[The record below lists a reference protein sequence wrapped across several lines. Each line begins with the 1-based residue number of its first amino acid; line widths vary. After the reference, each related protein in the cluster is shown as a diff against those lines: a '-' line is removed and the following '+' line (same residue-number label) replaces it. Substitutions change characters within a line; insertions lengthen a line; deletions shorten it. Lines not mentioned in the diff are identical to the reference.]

1 MADEIQSN
9 IRINVDTSGALE
21 SIKQLQN
28 QISAFHT
35 QMAKMGAA
43 NAAQAANMRQNL
55 VNSINA
61 GGQFAASI
69 TKIKTTTESFT
80 ESLEKNK
87 LSLGEYFRYAGA
99 SSKSFGRFFATEF
112 ETINKVARER
122 VKDLATQYIKLGRDA
137 NGAMQA
143 IKVRPLV
150 LDMESLAT
158 KTAISAQRQQLLN
171 QLLKQ
176 GSTNLLNFGKNTQW
190 AGRQLMV
197 GFTIPLTIM
206 GGAAMKAYQQI
217 EEAGLRLRR
226 VYGDFST
233 TAQETD
239 KIVKQVQQLAT
250 EFTKYGVAVKDT
262 MEMAATAAATGKKG
276 ADLLEQISNA
286 TKLSVL
292 GQVDQA
298 KALETTISLT
308 NSFGIAAKDLKTNID
323 FLNAV
328 ENQTILNIED
338 MTTAI
343 PKAAPVIQQLGGD
356 VKDLAFFMTAMR
368 EGGIN
373 ASEGANAL
381 KSGLASLINP
391 TGKAAEMLQG
401 FGINIKKI
409 VEGNQGDLKKTVVDF
424 AKALDT
430 LDPLNRA
437 RAIEQLF
444 GKFQFARM
452 STLFK
457 NVVDQGSQA
466 AEVLRLASQSS
477 LELSMLSQREL
488 NKIQSS
494 PLYKFQ
500 KSVADFQAQLA
511 PIGEQFMKAVTPI
524 IEFGT
529 NILKQ
534 FNGLGDGV
542 KQFIVKV
549 VAVAGVI
556 GPVLLMTFGLIANG
570 VANVIKGFA
579 LVKDLFNKTGKSSLT
594 LGEQVSY
601 MTQKQLEAAGV
612 AASLDQTHSKL
623 RQTFSLEADA
633 VNRLTGAYR
642 QAVAA
647 QQALNVPIIPRT
659 PAGPTRKYATGG
671 IIRGPGTGTSDS
683 ILAMV
688 SNGEAIIPAKSVAKN
703 PYLVNQLIS
712 GNIPGFRQGLPGQ
725 VPTYGEYGIRLQNA
739 LENSRKMSS
748 RIEDPAQIL
757 SFAALRIGEALGI
770 KPTEGS
776 VNKGLFDPIFK
787 RYKDVFSKFTDKI
800 NSEFETTFASIKNT
814 DERMRAARQSAAKF
828 VEQEAMQLATSD
840 AEKLALRRSLGLDP
854 DFYGSMPTMPRRAGG
869 KFLERARK
877 SIYNL
882 GDTGIRGYLSLRS
895 GAKAMYQ
902 RMTGVSAGDMQLG
915 HFGAPLY
922 QDVEQL
928 ATNPKLSSA
937 AKKALES
944 IGVSIAKQAEQGVV
958 EGVKK
963 STRQASPSKDA
974 HNAGANIGKGAVQG
988 IQSGVDDAQRAGAQ
1002 VGQAVA
1008 AGARQQIV
1016 LPTQAANARRKTSRR
1031 VTGQENQAGGQ
1042 TTMIYSNGQ
1051 FEEGFSTIP
1060 PEYYKAK
1067 ADEKRMQPVKDFKGN
1082 RFERNLFGKLFN
1094 KQYDA
1099 TDADGNNIQLPFRDL
1114 DKDTQQQVTKA
1125 RGQKIMNR
1133 GFGAGMALS
1142 MAGMF
1147 MPGPVGQIAS
1157 GAGAILNIGALFGG
1171 PISKLSSMFLNSEK
1185 LMGFAIKGLT
1195 RFVPVVGG
1203 LVLAYEAYEALILP
1217 KLRKNADAYEGI
1229 TESLNITK
1237 DKIDA
1242 VNNFFGTEGKIAG
1255 IQSAVLGAAG
1265 QTTKEATL
1273 SEQFMATD
1281 EFKNNYQQSAEK
1293 LKNLTNAEFKR
1304 AISALGAQLLGTGIG
1319 DEATK
1324 VIIQSIQKAANKTN
1338 VSIDFAS
1345 FDFGKKT
1352 IQQFQSELGSTF
1364 AMYENN
1370 FKKKGLFDFEEQS
1383 KTKASIAT
1391 VASYVQGLSAQFE
1404 QGIITGKEFNT
1415 NFDVLQQKFER
1426 LETTNPAQGVQLMKL
1441 ALTELNPEIGKA
1453 VQYLND
1459 FTSMANVFKAV
1470 AAGLTINA
1478 DIITVLNEGTD
1489 AQVKAQN
1496 TAITNAINQ
1505 ATSLRKEQENVKKQ
1519 IKGIQQET
1527 KDLGK
1532 LEDKI
1537 NEKYDKRIKQIEKI
1551 KNLNE
1556 QISQSQEGQLDL
1568 AEALNKGDIGA
1579 AARAAQQIQTNDIQ
1593 NALENQQQAL
1603 QDARDA
1609 ELKPLKDQQE
1619 GFQDSVDSLNTQ
1631 LDKLG
1636 ERISK
1641 ITIEVV
1647 VDKKGLDALNKEQPF
1662 NYINSRYGKNAGGDA
1677 NQKFV
1682 WDPVLRRYVPEKK
1695 AASGGYI
1702 VGAGHGTSDSIPA
1715 MLSNGEY
1722 VIRAAAV
1729 QRIGVNTLDKLNQA
1743 DKLGFAAGGMVRGYD
1758 QGGPVD
1764 VNDKNS
1770 LDKYINRVSRLF
1782 KPLTR
1787 QDDPTWWDWTGG
1799 KQSAFND
1806 TANYP
1811 GYYQWS
1817 APSAVGGAF
1826 GKTKTGPSPYTWGD
1840 SPFQKYNPL
1849 NSPLTNKKIFGSIGE
1864 AFPNKKANQNPLDII
1879 EAYSKILQGRRR
1891 LAENV
1896 YLPDLNKDTTIFTT
1910 KNPILYT
1917 IATYAKAFMN
1927 PRVYANSTGG
1937 RDLDKARALMALG
1950 KTSKMIPGWDGLDPF
1965 EFKNLVNSMHAEFG
1979 PAVTKTMLGQIGFGD
1994 RYNRLLNP
2002 PKGPSAK
2009 LDYARNYLGISGN
2022 IPKDSP
2028 IYDFAY
2034 NYMTN
2039 DYGNKNNWFD
2049 NSPNSFVMNPNLG
2062 TYKRLGFAMGGFAMP
2077 IPEPAP
2083 KQLAKGGLVA
2093 CPCGRPGCPGCIAG
2107 GYSDGGLINL
2117 NKKDKKKKKKP
2128 YRMTLDDIAAGLSN
2142 PIIQGG
2148 AYGSDV
2154 LGGFGLAESYQ
2165 NIFAGK
2171 GDFWDW
2177 FGAILAPFS
2186 LAGMGV
2192 GSTARLAGSAGR
2204 VGTSSRIGNAIKT
2217 AKATATAKK
2226 ILATT
2231 GRDKLTAKQMA
2242 DLSPTIGFNMRE
2254 EGLWN
2259 FLKEGQ
2265 YKTVRD
2271 GVRSSTSDTIEQ
2283 REILEELMMGVPR
2296 TASSS
2301 EIPAYGF
2308 LTSRETVPHTMGTTY
2323 PGVNAS
2329 TAPAQV
2335 LRDHALKMINPT
2347 ATPKMYG
2354 DYTVITKPSVL
2365 ARSTFSYGDTLSAY
2379 SGYNLLGL
2387 KVPKVSPFSSFFTRR
2402 GLAKQKNIT
2411 EETIRKSRANM
2422 RNPYYNHPYIE
2433 AQTPGGFTTSEI
2445 EKIILNMD
2453 MSWANSGQKLQDSVG
2468 ILRMLLNQAGLEHV
2482 PIEVNPGKQ
2491 VVEDLVKQYGVTHY
2505 GALMEQGLIPIP
2517 SGIKMPNEFFT
2528 KLKGMPGMIGGKI
2541 KKGAKQAYRPTQ
2553 KKIRDLQTM
2562 MLAKAYGFRTSF
2574 GNYNVDSLDNYPNIA
2589 DFRNQLDKMKLGR
2602 GIKLQNIGVFSQN
2615 AGESNY
2621 LSSILNDAD
2630 YEEFLEISASLF
2642 KRVKDK
2648 KSKTKGYFYEPA
2660 GTVRAGVY
2668 DRELFD
2674 VFLELNKK
2682 YRGKGIAQKFT
2693 TQIQELMGNLG
2704 AKKINIQASM
2714 TDGGYAWARAGFKYD
2729 EFPTHILSRMQKLAP
2744 FVKDPKFHEQ
2754 LGILEAAKGVG
2765 ASALSIDYPNIMA
2778 KNLLGFKT
2786 KIQDVVS
2793 PEDFAKVKNEFL
2805 TYANRQAGMTAE
2817 TLYDKNVSLSEFL
2830 LRGSTWS
2837 GYKELKRNTA
2847 GKTLMQMIENYGKSQ
2862 AMRPFTYNG
2871 SLFAIPRSTVFD
2883 TPKNSGKQKTI
2894 GKYADGGLAGY
2905 KNGGSTDKA
2914 MSNRWQ
2920 AMGRAFGPM
2929 TPGQSFDLNNV
2940 PGLLREITKAY
2951 NLTPEEAYSLQEYV
2965 KRPYSAL
2972 GNYFDY
2978 NKKNIGNAILR
2989 NKFTIDSETAISRVA
3004 NWSDM
3009 QILKGMKPGQSAILD
3024 RYMSVFNEN
3033 HPTSQSFL
3041 QDMISG
3047 SADTGGR
3054 SPNMPVIKFNVKTPI
3069 PGINDINHLFPGVS
3083 NVSDALLAPG
3093 SGMKLVKIRYDKKLG
3108 VPVYYIDI
3116 GTNIKAKYGFNQLDN
3131 IKRFKTSANLP
3142 AEHLSEKYRTLN
3154 QDWYREAK
3162 NKPMSDESGII
3173 KYVKNQGGWSG
3184 RGAGGSGGASGGML
3198 GSFGAIVSQMF
3209 ATGGMV
3215 SPINVI
3221 RNGLTYPKFFANGG
3235 FAIGTDT
3242 VPAMLTPGEFVIKKS
3257 AVDRIGASTLEKI
3270 NRFADGGLVGGST
3283 SETSIGDSV
3292 YNYSINVSVS
3302 SQSDPSQIARVV
3314 MNEIKKIDNHR
3325 VRGSN
3330 F

>member
-1 MADEIQSN
+1 
-9 IRINVDTSGALE
+9 
-21 SIKQLQN
+21 
-28 QISAFHT
+28 
-35 QMAKMGAA
+35 
-43 NAAQAANMRQNL
+43 
-55 VNSINA
+55 
-61 GGQFAASI
+61 
-69 TKIKTTTESFT
+69 
-80 ESLEKNK
+80 
-87 LSLGEYFRYAGA
+87 
-99 SSKSFGRFFATEF
+99 
-112 ETINKVARER
+112 
-122 VKDLATQYIKLGRDA
+122 
-137 NGAMQA
+137 
-143 IKVRPLV
+143 
-150 LDMESLAT
+150 
-158 KTAISAQRQQLLN
+158 
-171 QLLKQ
+171 
-176 GSTNLLNFGKNTQW
+176 
-190 AGRQLMV
+190 
-197 GFTIPLTIM
+197 
-206 GGAAMKAYQQI
+206 
-217 EEAGLRLRR
+217 
-226 VYGDFST
+226 
-233 TAQETD
+233 
-239 KIVKQVQQLAT
+239 
-250 EFTKYGVAVKDT
+250 
-262 MEMAATAAATGKKG
+262 
-276 ADLLEQISNA
+276 
-286 TKLSVL
+286 
-292 GQVDQA
+292 
-298 KALETTISLT
+298 
-308 NSFGIAAKDLKTNID
+308 
-323 FLNAV
+323 
-328 ENQTILNIED
+328 
-338 MTTAI
+338 
-343 PKAAPVIQQLGGD
+343 
-356 VKDLAFFMTAMR
+356 
-368 EGGIN
+368 
-373 ASEGANAL
+373 
-381 KSGLASLINP
+381 
-391 TGKAAEMLQG
+391 
-401 FGINIKKI
+401 
-409 VEGNQGDLKKTVVDF
+409 
-424 AKALDT
+424 
-430 LDPLNRA
+430 
-437 RAIEQLF
+437 
-444 GKFQFARM
+444 
-452 STLFK
+452 
-457 NVVDQGSQA
+457 
-466 AEVLRLASQSS
+466 
-477 LELSMLSQREL
+477 
-488 NKIQSS
+488 
-494 PLYKFQ
+494 
-500 KSVADFQAQLA
+500 
-511 PIGEQFMKAVTPI
+511 
-524 IEFGT
+524 
-529 NILKQ
+529 
-534 FNGLGDGV
+534 
-542 KQFIVKV
+542 
-549 VAVAGVI
+549 
-556 GPVLLMTFGLIANG
+556 
-570 VANVIKGFA
+570 
-579 LVKDLFNKTGKSSLT
+579 
-594 LGEQVSY
+594 
-601 MTQKQLEAAGV
+601 
-612 AASLDQTHSKL
+612 
-623 RQTFSLEADA
+623 
-633 VNRLTGAYR
+633 
-642 QAVAA
+642 
-647 QQALNVPIIPRT
+647 
-659 PAGPTRKYATGG
+659 
-671 IIRGPGTGTSDS
+671 
-683 ILAMV
+683 
-688 SNGEAIIPAKSVAKN
+688 
-703 PYLVNQLIS
+703 
-712 GNIPGFRQGLPGQ
+712 
-725 VPTYGEYGIRLQNA
+725 
-739 LENSRKMSS
+739 
-748 RIEDPAQIL
+748 
-757 SFAALRIGEALGI
+757 
-770 KPTEGS
+770 
-776 VNKGLFDPIFK
+776 
-787 RYKDVFSKFTDKI
+787 
-800 NSEFETTFASIKNT
+800 
-814 DERMRAARQSAAKF
+814 
-828 VEQEAMQLATSD
+828 
-840 AEKLALRRSLGLDP
+840 
-854 DFYGSMPTMPRRAGG
+854 
-869 KFLERARK
+869 
-877 SIYNL
+877 
-882 GDTGIRGYLSLRS
+882 
-895 GAKAMYQ
+895 
-902 RMTGVSAGDMQLG
+902 
-915 HFGAPLY
+915 
-922 QDVEQL
+922 
-928 ATNPKLSSA
+928 
-937 AKKALES
+937 
-944 IGVSIAKQAEQGVV
+944 
-958 EGVKK
+958 
-963 STRQASPSKDA
+963 
-974 HNAGANIGKGAVQG
+974 
-988 IQSGVDDAQRAGAQ
+988 
-1002 VGQAVA
+1002 
-1008 AGARQQIV
+1008 
-1016 LPTQAANARRKTSRR
+1016 
-1031 VTGQENQAGGQ
+1031 
-1042 TTMIYSNGQ
+1042 
-1051 FEEGFSTIP
+1051 
-1060 PEYYKAK
+1060 
-1067 ADEKRMQPVKDFKGN
+1067 
-1082 RFERNLFGKLFN
+1082 
-1094 KQYDA
+1094 
-1099 TDADGNNIQLPFRDL
+1099 
-1114 DKDTQQQVTKA
+1114 
-1125 RGQKIMNR
+1125 
-1133 GFGAGMALS
+1133 
-1142 MAGMF
+1142 
-1147 MPGPVGQIAS
+1147 
-1157 GAGAILNIGALFGG
+1157 
-1171 PISKLSSMFLNSEK
+1171 
-1185 LMGFAIKGLT
+1185 
-1195 RFVPVVGG
+1195 
-1203 LVLAYEAYEALILP
+1203 
-1217 KLRKNADAYEGI
+1217 
-1229 TESLNITK
+1229 
-1237 DKIDA
+1237 
-1242 VNNFFGTEGKIAG
+1242 
-1255 IQSAVLGAAG
+1255 
-1265 QTTKEATL
+1265 
-1273 SEQFMATD
+1273 
-1281 EFKNNYQQSAEK
+1281 
-1293 LKNLTNAEFKR
+1293 
-1304 AISALGAQLLGTGIG
+1304 
-1319 DEATK
+1319 
-1324 VIIQSIQKAANKTN
+1324 
-1338 VSIDFAS
+1338 
-1345 FDFGKKT
+1345 
-1352 IQQFQSELGSTF
+1352 
-1364 AMYENN
+1364 
-1370 FKKKGLFDFEEQS
+1370 
-1383 KTKASIAT
+1383 
-1391 VASYVQGLSAQFE
+1391 
-1404 QGIITGKEFNT
+1404 
-1415 NFDVLQQKFER
+1415 
-1426 LETTNPAQGVQLMKL
+1426 
-1441 ALTELNPEIGKA
+1441 
-1453 VQYLND
+1453 
-1459 FTSMANVFKAV
+1459 
-1470 AAGLTINA
+1470 
-1478 DIITVLNEGTD
+1478 LNEGTD

-1496 TAITNAINQ
+1496 TAITDAINQ